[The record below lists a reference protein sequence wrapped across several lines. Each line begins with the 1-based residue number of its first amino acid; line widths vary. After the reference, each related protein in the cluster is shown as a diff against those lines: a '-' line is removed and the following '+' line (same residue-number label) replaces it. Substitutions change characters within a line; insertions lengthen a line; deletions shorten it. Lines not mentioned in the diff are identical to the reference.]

1 MLAPG
6 HDEIRSICDRNGSAP
21 PLPLGEGWGE
31 GLRYLV
37 VHRPLTR
44 FAEFIIGRRFAPT
57 RWQIDLC
64 PPGRGEAGNY
74 RGRRGIRSLGWPT
87 EAALPVPK
95 PCMFLVKYPPAWFDI
110 RIK

>member
-1 MLAPG
+1 MKGRGNLE
-6 HDEIRSICDRNGSAP
+6 HKEIRSICDRNGSAL

-57 RWQIDLC
+57 RWQIDLS
-64 PPGRGEAGNY
+64 PSGRGEANPLTD
-74 RGRRGIRSLGWPT
+74 RFNQKPFRSRFVELSGQ
-87 EAALPVPK
+87 K
-95 PCMFLVKYPPAWFDI
+95 RD
-110 RIK
+110 